1 MVLKNRKCF
10 SLLVFFACIVST
22 LAFGQSANSVS
33 GYVIYLKGIIVEQE
47 SKLPLAYTNVG
58 IADQPFG
65 TLTDSSGNFS
75 MSINKENLSDTLLV
89 SLTGYYTK
97 RIAVNDFIATKDK
110 TIRLTIKFTEL
121 KEVIVT
127 NKKQNTEIIG
137 RQGDGKLV
145 QLSVHNKTS
154 ADETIGSE
162 MGMRIKTKRT
172 GATLKNL
179 NWYISANNFNQ
190 IKFRINVYS
199 IKDGW
204 PDTLICNK
212 QIFASVGKFKTGWIN
227 IDLEPYA
234 IAING
239 DFIITLQWVESNT
252 GKKEKPITMLPVALT
267 PFSKNAYAR
276 IASQDKWK
284 KMGVSLSFYVTL
296 IY

>member
-1 MVLKNRKCF
+1 M
-10 SLLVFFACIVST
+10 FFACTLST
-22 LAFGQSANSVS
+22 LAFGQSANPANEHA
-33 GYVIYLKGIIVEQE
+33 IYLKGVIIDQE
-47 SKLPLAYTNVG
+47 SKLPLAYTNIG

-65 TLTDSSGNFS
+65 TLSDTSGNFS
-75 MSINKENLSDTLLV
+75 IPINKENLSDTLLV

-97 RIAVNDFIATKDK
+97 RIAVSDFMATNDK

-154 ADETIGSE
+154 AEETIGSE
-162 MGMRIKTKRT
+162 LGMRIKTKRT
-172 GATLKNL
+172 DATLKDL
-179 NWYISANNFNQ
+179 NWYISANNFDQ

-252 GKKEKPITMLPVALT
+252 EKKEKPITMLPVALT